1 MDKIYFQYSTD
12 TSNEA
17 VYRRALPGGKYQF
30 LVANSE
36 LIIQRKHE
44 SFNDYWNTFVLNNS
58 NWHQFYFNY
67 VHAELKPFIVSELQ
81 KELQS
86 HPGNNVIKKSIQKIR
101 GR

>member
-1 MDKIYFQYSTD
+1 MDKIYFQYS
-12 TSNEA
+12 SEENEEA
-17 VYRRALPGGKYQF
+17 VYRRALAGGKYVF
-30 LVANSE
+30 LVASSD
-36 LIIQRKHE
+36 LTVKRKHD
-44 SFNDYWNTFVLNNS
+44 SFHDYWNTFVLNNS